1 MRFIILS
8 ALLGLASVSLADSSS
23 LSEASRPSGWQTQ
36 CFGRVQF
43 FMPGSQG
50 WFNQLAKPPEPYKG
64 NQTTPAIWRGNY
76 GRDPLHS
83 DKVLVQIAVSR
94 LATLEYWKRDTSYF
108 RPSRGEAQER
118 VLRRQIDEIDKRM
131 DELRAQYSD
140 YYQNPEYAEAHGKLR
155 NDQRALEDAQQHI
168 GKVSTDILWVSE
180 AIENFREQGKD
191 TAQLEAKLAGLMIED
206 AKYPVDDLFEQEYF
220 VELNRPNAL
229 AISGP
234 YDFSASL
241 WENGRIYTFQFGM
254 EHNKPRSEQKSL
266 EPAAL
271 DFLARF
277 RARPEHEI
285 PEEPGVCLPF
295 GFIADNGNVPFD
307 FAYRWQPR
315 GKPALLYRIDQP
327 ASKEHLAHTLMRLVP
342 NPYSSF
348 VGIDSFGPDDVSFG
362 FTVGSIV
369 GSRSQRRDPERPDW
383 HPPETY
389 HLIAETGPQQQ
400 VPSVSFEMKIQDPDA
415 EFQPFEQGQAEFK
428 QILDSFL
435 PLPGMM
441 RQ

>member
-1 MRFIILS
+1 VFWS
-8 ALLGLASVSLADSSS
+8 CPA
-23 LSEASRPSGWQTQ
+23 
-36 CFGRVQF
+36 
-43 FMPGSQG
+43 
-50 WFNQLAKPPEPYKG
+50 
-64 NQTTPAIWRGNY
+64 TPAIWRGEY
-76 GRDPLHS
+76 GRDPLHP

-94 LATLEYWKRDTSYF
+94 AASLDYWKRDTSYF

-118 VLRRQIDEIDKRM
+118 VIQRRLDEIKARKITLLSDHS
-131 DELRAQYSD
+131 EEAETLYSQLR
-140 YYQNPEYAEAHGKLR
+140 EEE
-155 NDQRALEDAQQHI
+155 RALEDAQQHI

-180 AIENFREQGKD
+180 AIEDFMEQGKD

-254 EHNKPRSEQKSL
+254 QHNQPRSEQKSL

-285 PEEPGVCLPF
+285 PNEPGVCLPF
-295 GFIADNGNVPFD
+295 GFIAPFD
-307 FAYRWQPR
+307 FRYQWQPPS
-315 GKPALLYRIDQP
+315 KPALLYRIDQP
-327 ASKEHLAHTLMRLVP
+327 ASKALFSMAMRRLIP
-342 NPYSSF
+342 NAYPSLLQ
-348 VGIDSFGPDDVSFG
+348 VNRFGPEDVRFG
-362 FTVGSIV
+362 YQAGSLVGT
-369 GSRSQRRDPERPDW
+369 RFQRRDGERPDW

-389 HLIAETGPQQQ
+389 HLIAETGPQQL

-415 EFQPFEQGQAEFK
+415 DFPPFEDGQAEFK
-428 QILDSFL
+428 QILETFR
-435 PLPGMM
+435 PLPGVA
-441 RQ
+441 RK

>member
-1 MRFIILS
+1 LNKSIFFLLS
-8 ALLGLASVSLADSSS
+8 ALAPFGWADSPIPPDAT
-23 LSEASRPSGWQTQ
+23 LPAGWQTQ

-43 FMPGSQG
+43 SMPGSQG
-50 WFNQLAKPPEPYKG
+50 WFDQQTKPPEPYKG
-64 NQTTPAIWRGNY
+64 HQTTPAIWRGEY
-76 GRDPLHS
+76 GRDPLHP

-94 LATLEYWKRDTSYF
+94 AASLDYWKRDTSYF

-118 VLRRQIDEIDKRM
+118 VIQRRLDEIKARKITLLSDHS
-131 DELRAQYSD
+131 EEAETLYSQLR
-140 YYQNPEYAEAHGKLR
+140 EEE
-155 NDQRALEDAQQHI
+155 RALEDAQQHI

-180 AIENFREQGKD
+180 AIEDFMEQGKD

-254 EHNKPRSEQKSL
+254 QHNQPRSEQKSL

-285 PEEPGVCLPF
+285 PNEPGVCLPF
-295 GFIADNGNVPFD
+295 GFIATLRFPISVAAPQQASTALSNRSACIQSSVQHGYEAPDSECLSEPAPGQPF
-307 FAYRWQPR
+307 WPR
-315 GKPALLYRIDQP
+315 GCSLWLSGWKPGWY
-327 ASKEHLAHTLMRLVP
+327 
-342 NPYSSF
+342 
-348 VGIDSFGPDDVSFG
+348 
-362 FTVGSIV
+362 
-369 GSRSQRRDPERPDW
+369 
-383 HPPETY
+383 
-389 HLIAETGPQQQ
+389 
-400 VPSVSFEMKIQDPDA
+400 
-415 EFQPFEQGQAEFK
+415 
-428 QILDSFL
+428 
-435 PLPGMM
+435 PLPAKRRGKT
-441 RQ
+441 RLASA